1 MGIEYNLPSIEHPN
15 KLLDV
20 AGHGHLAAPN
30 RLQINLQ
37 VISMT
42 QHMKQKAVTNQI
54 NQIRNSIKALQHM
67 HKHGFYIDSKQK
79 HTLACITDL
88 ELNPLSL

>member
-1 MGIEYNLPSIEHPN
+1 
-15 KLLDV
+15 
-20 AGHGHLAAPN
+20 
-30 RLQINLQ
+30 
-37 VISMT
+37 
-42 QHMKQKAVTNQI
+42 MKQKAVTNQI